1 MENKVIIIAEAGV
14 NHNGCIERARQMV
27 KAAKEAGVDYVKFQT
42 AVPELVIS
50 SIAPKAEYQ
59 KQTTGEE
66 QSQLEMCKAIHLPL
80 SDYAELKALC
90 EEEGVGFMSTPFDLV
105 SIDLLSELGQDW
117 MKVPSGEITNLP
129 YLRKIA
135 AAGIPVILSTG
146 MSTIDEIIDAVE
158 ILTGQSK
165 KYPTESKLTKE
176 DIILLHCN
184 TEYPTPFCDVNLSAM
199 RAIQEA
205 TGIRVGYSDHTV
217 GIEVP
222 IAAVAQGACV
232 IEKHFTL
239 DRNLP
244 GPDHK
249 ASLEPSDLAAMVKA
263 IRNIEQALGNGRKE
277 VSQSERK
284 NIPIAR
290 KSIVAARTIRK
301 GETLTEDNI
310 TVKRPGDGISPM
322 MWDSV
327 IGTTATKDFDYD
339 QLIEL

>member
-14 NHNGCIERARQMV
+14 NHNGCIKRARQMV

-290 KSIVAARTIRK
+290 KSIIAARTIRK

>member
-14 NHNGCIERARQMV
+14 NHNGSLQRAREMV
-27 KAAKEAGVDYVKFQT
+27 KAAKAAGVDYVKFQT

-59 KQTTGEE
+59 KETTGEG

-90 EEEGVGFMSTPFDLV
+90 ESEGVGFMSTPFDLV
-105 SIDLLSELGQDW
+105 SIDLLADLGQDW

-135 AAGIPVILSTG
+135 KVGIPVILSTG

-158 ILTGQSK
+158 VLTGTSK
-165 KYPTESKLTKE
+165 KYHSRSSLTTN

-184 TEYPTPFCDVNLSAM
+184 TEYPTPFRDVNLTAM
-199 RAIQEA
+199 KNISDA
-205 TGIRVGYSDHTV
+205 TGLRVGYSDHTV

-249 ASLEPSDLAAMVKA
+249 ASIEPSELTAMVKA
-263 IRNIEQALGNGRKE
+263 IRNIEQSIGNGIKSI
-277 VSQSERK
+277 SQSESK
-284 NIPIAR
+284 NIAIAR
-290 KSIVAARTIRK
+290 KSIVAARHISR
-301 GETLTEDNI
+301 GETLCEDNI
-310 TVKRPGDGISPM
+310 TVKRPGNGISPM
-322 MWDSV
+322 MWDKV
-327 IGTTATKDFDYD
+327 IGTTAIKDFDYD
-339 QLIEL
+339 QLIEI